1 MNYSYSR
8 NLRKAAMA
16 KRVIILMCIVACLG
30 LIAGAVSGYA
40 LKAHMVAREVERNT
54 VFTVGQ

>member
-8 NLRKAAMA
+8 NLRKAAMV

-30 LIAGAVSGYA
+30 LVAGAVSGYA
-40 LKAHMVAREVERNT
+40 LKTHMIVKELGKNT
-54 VFTVGQ
+54 ALIGE